1 MIFISK
7 NEGKVFENCWKSSAD
22 KLENIWIYRLKDN
35 AASFANGNNTRFTSH
50 NMCDYIMLENN
61 TRTLY
66 CLELK
71 STKGTSLPLSLIRE
85 NQIREL
91 TDASKY
97 NLVAGFIINFRNKNN
112 DTYFI
117 EICDFNNMI
126 REINKKSF
134 NIKDLEKYNAI
145 YINSKLKKVNYSY
158 DVKEF
163 VENTH
168 L

>member
-1 MIFISK
+1 
-7 NEGKVFENCWKSSAD
+7 
-22 KLENIWIYRLKDN
+22 
-35 AASFANGNNTRFTSH
+35 
-50 NMCDYIMLENN
+50 
-61 TRTLY
+61 
-66 CLELK
+66 
-71 STKGTSLPLSLIRE
+71 
-85 NQIREL
+85 
-91 TDASKY
+91 
-97 NLVAGFIINFRNKNN
+97 
-112 DTYFI
+112 
-117 EICDFNNMI
+117 MI